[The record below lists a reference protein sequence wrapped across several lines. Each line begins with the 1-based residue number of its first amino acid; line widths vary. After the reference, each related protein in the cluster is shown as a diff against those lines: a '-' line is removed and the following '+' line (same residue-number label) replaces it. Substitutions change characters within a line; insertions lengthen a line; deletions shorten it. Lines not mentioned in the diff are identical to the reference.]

1 MPKIPDSYGII
12 ATPSAKTDIAMPD
25 TQSSQ
30 MLANLGNQLS
40 GNLINIAG
48 QMQYQSIKEDEAFN
62 AAQVVDF
69 KTKLAT
75 FENEKR
81 IALSELPA
89 NDPMLFDKTKKTF
102 QSERDSFINNYTNQY
117 KDNQRLSSLIKRQ
130 ANVEAV
136 DFNFDVDRTLSSK
149 KKEYG
154 TNKIYEGIYS
164 VNERLGKGGNPTKLS
179 NELNTILQ
187 TGLKSGLIDQND
199 INRERDK
206 QKSIIQDLQIQ
217 YEKTRQANLVANGQ
231 AFIDPTN
238 SDDKKIGDLAYQN
251 IINNNRK
258 QGIDPIVS
266 TMSFIQKTGYV
277 PSEVKGIWST
287 QLNVGNP
294 QQKLE
299 TASNIA
305 NLIEANPRL
314 QNQFSSD
321 DINFAMEI
329 KKRSASGLPAQ
340 QVIEYSEKEISK
352 YQSMDRIAKMQVIN
366 EKNSK
371 KNIQQNFDDFID
383 ENYKSFF
390 SSNPAIED
398 GLKITFEQIVK
409 DQFTNNKNAT
419 LEGSVEFAKNV
430 IKNEFAI
437 TEIGKKKIMRY
448 APETFYNKYN
458 GGDTSWI
465 KEQFA
470 YKIIENKAINKVD
483 DIDKDFSL
491 VPHPNF
497 IAGGKPSYFVAH
509 KVGESGQEEIMLGS
523 NNRPIMFTPNIE
535 EADFYKEQKKQFEKE
550 TKTPFTKEQALN
562 ILEGKRK
569 TNNVDSKKSYNLPIS
584 EANIQK
590 EAMKNTL
597 PIMQE
602 IKNIDENK
610 PVSELEKKVYK
621 YLDKMNIYK
630 EQLFGKMAPLPQ
642 DKAFEN
648 TRLGNVLDNNI
659 GAILNIKSSAES
671 MGGNINEF
679 FNSVDTPLPQDKAFD
694 KNKYINIFKNLQD
707 SQNALKTLTSEQAEV
722 EKMVKFVENFQENPN
737 AKDSKIAENKNEQI
751 KYWQQEYENTKQ
763 NFQNYNKQLLEEIN
777 KVGASFSGT
786 YENIKNKII
795 NPKEVERKNKEISY
809 QEAAKFLNKNP
820 QIQKLGVKALNDLY
834 EFGGEESLSVKA
846 YKKELEK
853 IKKNNPKAYIAL
865 IDTFKEHDH
874 QAYAQKRYYAS
885 DKALKNLKLSDDYFA
900 KGLQDPDKISSIDR
914 RIEKLK
920 NIDNAN

>member
-12 ATPSAKTDIAMPD
+12 TAPSVKTDIAMPD

-62 AAQVVDF
+62 AAQIIDF

-75 FENEKR
+75 FENDKR
-81 IALSELPA
+81 IAISELPA
-89 NDPMLFDKTKKTF
+89 NDPLLFDKTKKTF
-102 QSERDSFINNYTNQY
+102 QSERDSFINNYASQY

-130 ANVEAV
+130 ADVEAV

-149 KKEYG
+149 KREYG

-199 INRERDK
+199 INREKDK
-206 QKSIIQDLQIQ
+206 QKSIIEELQKQ
-217 YEKTRQANLVANGQ
+217 YEKTRQANLVASGQ

-340 QVIEYSEKEISK
+340 QIIEYSEKEISK
-352 YQSMDRIAKMQVIN
+352 YQSMDRIAKMQVFN

-383 ENYKSFF
+383 ENYKSYF

-398 GLKITFEQIVK
+398 GLKVTFEQIVK

-437 TEIGKKKIMRY
+437 TDIGKKKVMRY

-470 YKIIENKAINKVD
+470 YKIVENKAINKID
-483 DIDKDFSL
+483 DLDKDFSL

-509 KVGESGQEEIMLGS
+509 KVGDSGQEEIMLGS

-535 EADFYKEQKKQFEKE
+535 EADFYKEQKKQYEKE
-550 TKTPFTKEQALN
+550 TKTPFTKQEALA
-562 ILEGKRK
+562 ILENRK
-569 TNNVDSKKSYNLPIS
+569 SNQKTKNTASITAPITAPS
-584 EANIQK
+584 IQK
-590 EAMKNTL
+590 EAIKNTL
-597 PIMQE
+597 PILQE
-602 IKNIDENK
+602 IKSIDENK
-610 PVSELEKKVYK
+610 SISEIEKKVNK

-630 EQLFGKMAPLPQ
+630 EQLFGKNTPLPQ

-648 TRLGNVLDNNI
+648 TRLGKILDNNQGLI
-659 GAILNIKSSAES
+659 QNIKSGAVN
-671 MGGNINEF
+671 MGNNINEF
-679 FNSVDTPLPQDKAFD
+679 FNSVDTPLPQDKVFD
-694 KNKYINIFKNLQD
+694 KNKYINIFKNLQK
-707 SQNALKTLTSEQAEV
+707 SQDDLKTLTSKQGEI
-722 EKMVKFVENFQENPN
+722 EKMIKWVEDFQEKPN
-737 AKDSKIAENKNEQI
+737 TQEIKIAENKNEQI
-751 KYWQQEYENTKQ
+751 TNWQQEYQKTKQ
-763 NFQNYNKQLLEEIN
+763 DFSAYNNQLLEEIN
-777 KVGASFSGT
+777 KVGASFSGSF
-786 YENIKNKII
+786 EGIRNFVL
-795 NPKEVERKNKEISY
+795 PDSKE
-809 QEAAKFLNKNP
+809 AKLAKK
-820 QIQKLGVKALNDLY
+820 QKLKPIVEKANKYLEENPNFKKLFDRTIQDLEKFGLETTQKNSLGDYVKTDNLKSLTILAY
-834 EFGGEESLSVKA
+834 EEEIK
-846 YKKELEK
+846 K
-853 IKKNNPKAYIAL
+853 IKKKDKILGNYL
-865 IDTFKEHDH
+865 EQDLE
-874 QAYAQKRYYAS
+874 QK
-885 DKALKNLKLSDDYFA
+885 KLKLQNLPDWFKQQQFKKDESNYF
-900 KGLQDPDKISSIDR
+900 KI
-914 RIEKLK
+914 
-920 NIDNAN
+920 